1 MLGFVWLWL
10 LAGVVVPIGP
20 DNLDGQFIHRRFS
33 DVGHRNTYGD
43 PRTRIDLFEF
53 DTRDTKINI
62 RAKLAARCYV
72 HVPDCFQG
80 TLGRSSCIN
89 DSGNKAAKTKNA
101 NKNLPSIY
109 TASFIGGLCHA
120 PLLAQFIL
128 FLGLGALAVWWGVE
142 VSMMGS
148 ISICVIAFAAAQWIS
163 ACHP

>member
-20 DNLDGQFIHRRFS
+20 DNLDGSGFFFYRQKSREVF
-33 DVGHRNTYGD
+33 
-43 PRTRIDLFEF
+43 
-53 DTRDTKINI
+53 
-62 RAKLAARCYV
+62 
-72 HVPDCFQG
+72 VPDCFQG